1 MIKILILVAV
11 AGVTSSIGVF
21 LSANKKKRM
30 AVFAELYEFNEELL
44 LNLKFTR
51 APVAEIAK
59 KYKFM
64 PDILGGKQLLE
75 GEDGDIIRDY
85 AKNLGK
91 SDAISQIDYLND
103 RKSVLSKRREESA
116 ETYKKYS
123 SLYIK
128 IFFLLGV
135 LLAVLLA

>member
-1 MIKILILVAV
+1 M